1 MIKRNEETG
10 SNSEAKRGREEE
22 EGGKR
27 RSSVLVAFL
36 LQLLPLPPIC
46 TSIPLLLSLLSLS
59 IYVCIITML
68 PSLISPETAKFSAEE
83 APSHTQSSEHA
94 CVCVSV
100 CREIKRVPRK
110 AGVQL
115 QPSNKDGSGGSSARP
130 RADLLHNDGAFAEK
144 QGRNCN
150 FLTEETT

>member
-1 MIKRNEETG
+1 MKKQDQTVRQREGGRKR
-10 SNSEAKRGREEE
+10 R
-22 EGGKR
+22 GGKR

-46 TSIPLLLSLLSLS
+46 TSVPLLLSLLSLS

-83 APSHTQSSEHA
+83 APSHSVFRA
-94 CVCVSV
+94 RVCVRVSV
-100 CREIKRVPRK
+100 CREIKRVPGK

-115 QPSNKDGSGGSSARP
+115 QPSNKGGGGGGGSSARP
-130 RADLLHNDGAFAEK
+130 RADLLRNDGAFAEK

-150 FLTEETT
+150 FLREETT